1 MSHKYSTTLKRHRPK
16 AEAETQVWE
25 VDGAPTHIVVN
36 LQPANN
42 NAEIS
47 TAASELS
54 THLA

>member
-36 LQPANN
+36 LQPASNN
-42 NAEIS
+42 TEIS